1 MTSAERKW
9 CIAEEKRRQELIKR
23 NGKELV
29 SIANVITYNTVSR
42 TITGQARDAL
52 IELIMNNCK
61 YDQLNWAELS
71 LKTDTYQRL
80 MEVASEMTDFKHE
93 SSMDITDRTRSVVG
107 VCLNVMYE
115 QMWDDQRRLV
125 FAEEIDKFI
134 RLVFEKKKNYLE
146 FYCK

>member
-93 SSMDITDRTRSVVG
+93 S
-107 VCLNVMYE
+107 L
-115 QMWDDQRRLV
+115 L
-125 FAEEIDKFI
+125 
-134 RLVFEKKKNYLE
+134 
-146 FYCK
+146 